1 MQLTVDYWIAQAD
14 DPDEVLADES
24 AIGALVRNAFDI
36 DANMVELGTY
46 ADALPGT
53 DVAEIIAS
61 ISKPCSADLFFRE
74 GGVVSPADYDRYAG
88 NANLQQLPATVP
100 VRFGM
105 VLKRANMRTWPTQ
118 DIVYKNKAS
127 IDLDRFQEN
136 GLFPADVVVVLHE
149 SADGQ
154 WYFVQSY
161 NYAAW
166 VEQDKIAIGERDA
179 ILSYRDA
186 DNFLII
192 AGSKATTNFNPE
204 VPAVSELQLDM
215 GVRLPLVN
223 PEDVDYNVAGQ
234 NPDAS
239 YIVRLPARGDD
250 GALDFQNAL
259 IARNQ
264 DVHIGYM
271 PYTRRNVLHQSFKF
285 LGERYG
291 WGHSYNA
298 RDCTGLVQEV
308 YKTFGIVLPRNSGQ
322 QGKSEIGQNIRFS
335 LDAPPEEKLDALAS
349 ADVGDLIFSTGHVML
364 YLGAVD
370 GEPYVIHDLSGSGWT
385 DENGNFQEGIL
396 NGVSVTP
403 LTKVHASP
411 ESTYFEQV
419 YGIKRLR

>member
-1 MQLTVDYWIAQAD
+1 MHLTVDHWIEQTD

-24 AIGALVRNAFDI
+24 AIGALVSSAFDI
-36 DANMVELGTY
+36 DTNMVELASFPDT
-46 ADALPGT
+46 LPGA
-53 DVAEIIAS
+53 DVAETITS
-61 ISKPCSADLFFRE
+61 ISKPYSADLYFRE
-74 GGVVSPADYDRYAG
+74 GGVLAQNDYDRYT
-88 NANLQQLPATVP
+88 ANVNLEQVPATVP

-105 VLKRANMRTWPTQ
+105 VLERADMRTWPTR
-118 DIVYKNKAS
+118 DIVYKDKET

-166 VEQDKIAIGERDA
+166 VDQDKVAIGERGA
-179 ILSYRDA
+179 ILNYRDA

-204 VPAVSELQLDM
+204 VPAISELQLDM
-215 GVRLPLVN
+215 GTRLPLVS

-234 NPDAS
+234 NPYAS
-239 YIVRLPARGDD
+239 YIVRLPVRGEDA
-250 GALDFQNAL
+250 ALEFQNAL

-308 YKTFGIVLPRNSGQ
+308 YKTFGIVLPRNSSQ
-322 QGKSEIGQNIRFS
+322 QGKSEIGENIRFS
-335 LDAPPEEKLDALAS
+335 QDAPAREKLDALAS

-385 DENGNFQEGIL
+385 DEDGNFQEGVL

-403 LTKVHASP
+403 LTKVHSSP